1 MSLYAQGTDPVG
13 GMLLTQVL
21 ERHLSV
27 LSGDGIGQS
36 RSANESR
43 YGSLRQITQSQI
55 FTNLGLSYR
64 PLTSPGTEFAW
75 APHLCEDRAAHFAFF
90 FDAAL

>member
-13 GMLLTQVL
+13 GMLLTRVL
-21 ERHLSV
+21 ERHLRV

-43 YGSLRQITQSQI
+43 YGSLSQITQSQI
-55 FTNLGLSYR
+55 IHQPGL
-64 PLTSPGTEFAW
+64 LTG
-75 APHLCEDRAAHFAFF
+75 R
-90 FDAAL
+90 